1 MKMAKVSLYAH
12 SLEGLPTERWQTL
25 GAHTS
30 FLARPDETLRDHLK
44 NVAEMASSFASA
56 FGGRTFARTCG
67 LLHDLGKYSK
77 DFQDYLH
84 RQMNGGNASRGE
96 TIHSVQG
103 GLFALDHFD
112 EGTADILMNV
122 IASHHGELLDMLGS
136 EGRTAEARAKKTT
149 QHGKSV
155 KDLYQE
161 ALTYPEAA
169 QLVSLIDE
177 LGLRDEFRKV
187 RQSIKEHRLES
198 FGLHLFVR
206 MVYSCLVDADRCDAA
221 GIDGRCSIPPWHEIN
236 DALERRLASFAN
248 KKPLDSV
255 RADTSRQCKEAGARE
270 RGIYTLSV
278 PTGGGKTLSSLRFAI
293 RHAQTHGLKRIIY
306 VIPYL
311 SIIDQTAKELR
322 GIFGDKADEWMLEHH
337 SNIVIPE
344 MENDETSEARK
355 LLTERWDR
363 PIIVTTMVRF
373 METVISNRASDLRRL
388 HNMTESVI
396 VFDEIQSL
404 PLQCVYLFNMTVN
417 FLCKMC
423 GSSAVLC
430 TATQPALANV
440 NHRIQLT
447 SNDRL
452 VSLDADSLA
461 LFKRVRFEFLTDT
474 PKTTDEVARFAA
486 DLVVEGKRVLVVM
499 NTKKTAADVYRAG
512 TTLLCTDVERYFLS
526 TDLCAQH
533 RKDNIARV
541 KAAMNDG
548 GASRPLLCVSTQLI
562 EAGVDLSFDAVIRAN
577 AGIDS
582 IVQAGGRCNRHG
594 EKDEPQMVYVVSVE
608 GEKLANLPDIPI
620 AQNATRRTRE
630 DFPELELTDE
640 RVLERFY
647 KYLFYEHEDEM
658 GYPFKEGTRTV
669 YEALSK
675 NSTDRSRYK
684 SMFDEEYKGC
694 AAGFAT
700 AAAEFK
706 MIKEFQ
712 VSAVVPYPPC
722 REKVMELVTAFVR
735 TFDPMEKIHIL
746 RQLQPYTVSV
756 FANRESWLQSVS
768 EKCGDVFYFVSQD
781 YYDSELGLVS
791 ESSNSFLSA

>member
-1 MKMAKVSLYAH
+1 MANTRIYAH

-25 GAHTS
+25 GTHSS
-30 FLARPDETLRDHLK
+30 FLARPDETLRDHLA

-56 FGGRTFARTCG
+56 FGGRAFARTCG
-67 LLHDLGKYSK
+67 LLHDLGKYTK

-103 GLFALDHFD
+103 GLFALDHFA
-112 EGTADILMNV
+112 EGMADILMNV
-122 IASHHGELLDMLGS
+122 IASHHGELLDMLGAD
-136 EGRTAEARAKKTT
+136 GRTSEARAKKTT
-149 QHGKSV
+149 HRGKSV

-161 ALTYPEAA
+161 SLTYPEAA
-169 QLVSLIDE
+169 QLVSSIDGA
-177 LGLRDEFRKV
+177 GLKDEFRKV
-187 RQSIKEHRLES
+187 RQTIKEHRLES
-198 FGLHLFVR
+198 FGLHLFVK
-206 MVYSCLVDADRCDAA
+206 MIYSCLVDADRCDAA
-221 GIDGRCSIPPWHEIN
+221 GIDGRSGTPPWHEI
-236 DALERRLASFAN
+236 DKSLEHRLALFAK
-248 KKPLDSV
+248 KKPLDAV
-255 RADTSRQCKEAGARE
+255 RADISHQCKKAGVRA

-322 GIFGDKADEWMLEHH
+322 DIFGGKADEWMLEHH
-337 SNIVIPE
+337 SNIVISE
-344 MENDETSEARK
+344 TESDEASEARK

-373 METVISNRASDLRRL
+373 METVVSNRASDLRKM
-388 HNMTESVI
+388 HNMSESVI

-440 NHRIQLT
+440 SHRIQLT
-447 SNDRL
+447 PHDRL
-452 VSLDADSLA
+452 VSLAADALA

-474 PKTTDEVARFAA
+474 PKTTDEVAQFAA
-486 DLVVEGKRVLVVM
+486 NLVAEGKRVLVVM

-512 TTLLCTDVERYFLS
+512 TALLCADAERYFLS

-533 RKDNIARV
+533 RKDNIAGIR
-541 KAAMNDG
+541 ATMGDG

-594 EKDEPQMVYVVSVE
+594 EKDEPQMVYVVSVA

-620 AQNATRRTRE
+620 AQDATRRTRE

-647 KYLFYEHEDEM
+647 KYLFYEHQDEM

-669 YEALSK
+669 YETLNK
-675 NSTDRSRYK
+675 NPTDCNRYK
-684 SMFDEEYKGC
+684 SMFNKEYKGC

-712 VSAVVPYPPC
+712 VSAVVPYSPC
-722 REKVMELVTAFVR
+722 REKIIELVTAFAH
-735 TFDPMEKIHIL
+735 TFDPMEKICLL
-746 RQLQPYTVSV
+746 RRLQPYTVSV
-756 FANRESWLQSVS
+756 RASREPWLQSVS

-791 ESSNSFLSA
+791 ESSNSFLSV